1 MAQDIRQWLD
11 EIKRLQQQLTEVS
24 RDRDEAGES
33 AAQWRQLYNTEAE
46 QRRND
51 AKLNQQRIAALQA
64 EIQQLPNFS
73 PIAPEDDDAGV
84 ARQQE
89 VEQLHTVGELK
100 TKLAEVLEERDRAIE
115 QIKQL
120 TQALKQEEARHAE
133 TSRNLTTALGDA
145 VDLLTKAQTVPTTKM
160 PTAYSLEIVHTRT
173 ENPGETALAKPS
185 KRIEIRPTPAQ
196 SGRTPAQLPPSKNQL
211 LDLPPF
217 GN

>member
-1 MAQDIRQWLD
+1 MAQDVRQWLD

-33 AAQWRQLYNTEAE
+33 ATQWRQLYNTEAE

-51 AKLNQQRIAALQA
+51 AKLTQQSIASLEAQIEQLQ
-64 EIQQLPNFS
+64 NFS
-73 PIAPEDDDAGV
+73 PIMPEGDDAGV

-89 VEQLHTVGELK
+89 VEQLQTVGELK
-100 TKLAEVLEERDRAIE
+100 AKLAEVLEERDRAIE
-115 QIKQL
+115 KVKQL

-133 TSRNLTTALGDA
+133 TSKNLTSALGDA
-145 VDLLTKAQTVPTTKM
+145 VDLLTKAQNPAPAKTETV
-160 PTAYSLEIVHTRT
+160 YSLEIVPTRT
-173 ENPGETALAKPS
+173 ANPGETAL
-185 KRIEIRPTPAQ
+185 EIRQTSA
-196 SGRTPAQLPPSKNQL
+196 SGKNTAQLPPSKNQL

>member
-1 MAQDIRQWLD
+1 MAQDVRQWLD

-51 AKLNQQRIAALQA
+51 AKLTQQSIASLEAQIEQLQ
-64 EIQQLPNFS
+64 NFS
-73 PIAPEDDDAGV
+73 PIMPEGDDAGV

-89 VEQLHTVGELK
+89 VEQLQTVGELK
-100 TKLAEVLEERDRAIE
+100 AKLAEVLEERDRAIE
-115 QIKQL
+115 QVKQL

-133 TSRNLTTALGDA
+133 TSKNLTSALGDA
-145 VDLLTKAQTVPTTKM
+145 VDLLTKAQNPAPAKTETV
-160 PTAYSLEIVHTRT
+160 YSLEIVPTRT
-173 ENPGETALAKPS
+173 ANPGETAL
-185 KRIEIRPTPAQ
+185 EIRQTSAPGKNT
-196 SGRTPAQLPPSKNQL
+196 AQLPPSKNQL

>member
-1 MAQDIRQWLD
+1 MAQDVRQWLD

-51 AKLNQQRIAALQA
+51 AKLTQQSIDALEAQI
-64 EIQQLPNFS
+64 EELQNFS
-73 PIAPEDDDAGV
+73 PIAPEGDDAGV

-89 VEQLHTVGELK
+89 VAQLHTVGELK

-160 PTAYSLEIVHTRT
+160 ETPAYSVEIVPTRT
-173 ENPGETALAKPS
+173 ANPGETA
-185 KRIEIRPTPAQ
+185 IEIRQNPAQ
-196 SGRTPAQLPPSKNQL
+196 TGRNPAQLPPSKNQL

>member
-1 MAQDIRQWLD
+1 MSQDIRQWLD

-24 RDRDEAGES
+24 RDRDDAGES

-51 AKLNQQRIAALQA
+51 AKLTQQSIDALEA
-64 EIQQLPNFS
+64 EIEELQNFS
-73 PIAPEDDDAGV
+73 PIAPEGEDAGV

-89 VEQLHTVGELK
+89 VAQLQTVDELK
-100 TKLAEVLEERDRAIE
+100 TKLAEVLQERDRAIE

-120 TQALKQEEARHAE
+120 NQALKQEEARHAE

-145 VDLLTKAQTVPTTKM
+145 VDLLTKAQTFPTTKM
-160 PTAYSLEIVHTRT
+160 ETPAYSLEIVPTRT
-173 ENPGETALAKPS
+173 ANPGETVL
-185 KRIEIRPTPAQ
+185 EIRQNPGQT
-196 SGRTPAQLPPSKNQL
+196 SRNPAQLPASKNQL

>member
-1 MAQDIRQWLD
+1 MAQDVRQWLD

-51 AKLNQQRIAALQA
+51 AKLTQQSIASLEAQIEQLQ
-64 EIQQLPNFS
+64 NFS
-73 PIAPEDDDAGV
+73 PIMPEGDDAGV

-89 VEQLHTVGELK
+89 IAQLETVGELK
-100 TKLAEVLEERDRAIE
+100 AKLAEVLEERDRAIE
-115 QIKQL
+115 QVKQL

-133 TSRNLTTALGDA
+133 TSKNLTSALGDA
-145 VDLLTKAQTVPTTKM
+145 VDLLTKAQNPAPAKTETV
-160 PTAYSLEIVHTRT
+160 YSLEIVPTRT
-173 ENPGETALAKPS
+173 ANPGETA
-185 KRIEIRPTPAQ
+185 IEIRQTSAQ
-196 SGRTPAQLPPSKNQL
+196 TGKNPAQLPPSKNQL